1 MLVTK
6 SGHKVILVSPNNAT
20 LNNVVTGINTNKTL
34 LEKGRNKLKTDIDL
48 KLQFS
53 NLSPDKLIKL
63 VNSADDPW
71 QRDEEC

>member
-6 SGHKVILVSPNNAT
+6 SGHKVIPVSPNNAT
-20 LNNVVTGINTNKTL
+20 LNNVVTGINTKTL

-63 VNSADDPW
+63 VNSADEPW
-71 QRDEEC
+71 QRDQEC

>member
-6 SGHKVILVSPNNAT
+6 SGHKVIPISPNNAT

-71 QRDEEC
+71 HRDEEC

>member
-20 LNNVVTGINTNKTL
+20 LNNVVTGINTKTL

>member
-63 VNSADDPW
+63 VNSADEPW
-71 QRDEEC
+71 QRDQEC

>member
-6 SGHKVILVSPNNAT
+6 SGHKVIPVSPNNAT

>member
-6 SGHKVILVSPNNAT
+6 SGHKVIPVSPNNAT
-20 LNNVVTGINTNKTL
+20 LNNVVTGINTKTL
-34 LEKGRNKLKTDIDL
+34 LEKGRNKLTTDIDL

-63 VNSADDPW
+63 VNSADEPW
-71 QRDEEC
+71 QRDQEC

>member
-6 SGHKVILVSPNNAT
+6 SGHKVIPVSPNNAT
-20 LNNVVTGINTNKTL
+20 LNNVVTGINTKTL
-34 LEKGRNKLKTDIDL
+34 LEKGRNKLTTDTDL

-63 VNSADDPW
+63 VNSADEPW
-71 QRDEEC
+71 QRDQEC

>member
-6 SGHKVILVSPNNAT
+6 SGHKVIPVSPNNAT

-63 VNSADDPW
+63 VNSADEPW
-71 QRDEEC
+71 QRDQEC

>member
-6 SGHKVILVSPNNAT
+6 SGHKVIPVSPNNAT
-20 LNNVVTGINTNKTL
+20 LNNVVTGINTKTL

-63 VNSADDPW
+63 VNSADEPW
-71 QRDEEC
+71 QRDQES

>member
-6 SGHKVILVSPNNAT
+6 SGHKVIPVSPNNAT
-20 LNNVVTGINTNKTL
+20 LNNVVTGINTKTL

-48 KLQFS
+48 KLKFS

-63 VNSADDPW
+63 VNSADEPW
-71 QRDEEC
+71 QRDQEC

>member
-6 SGHKVILVSPNNAT
+6 SGHKVIPVSPNNAT
-20 LNNVVTGINTNKTL
+20 LNNVVTGINTKTL

>member
-20 LNNVVTGINTNKTL
+20 LNNVVTGINTKTL

-63 VNSADDPW
+63 VNSADEPW
-71 QRDEEC
+71 QRDQER